1 MTDSMTHTRRLAQ
14 FLAMDAMGPAE
25 LKQTAEKLPR
35 ELAYHDFDG
44 KVQNAREL
52 LISEGIQ
59 GSTLIPTEILATVL
73 EGSEPAKCF
82 RGVLPVLSM
91 KGMVM
96 KVPYGETG
104 TYAPIVAEG
113 AEIPVESQTYSAMT
127 LTAAKRAVRPL
138 ITNEM
143 IEDSLFDIIAMEVR
157 KAGFRLENSINQRAL
172 SVILENSGSAV
183 DFGGSGAN
191 IMSNSAKGVAQVQGY
206 GFMPDKIVVHPTF
219 HGAAIGAVS
228 TNYFDAVG
236 GAPYQN
242 GQLGRMLGCDIHMC
256 GVTDDSSTYTWG
268 WGTNDYIGGLVIDSR
283 SAGAIGMRRD
293 ISVEHYADSI
303 RDMQGISV
311 SARFDAA
318 YALAYSIVRLQY

>member
-1 MTDSMTHTRRLAQ
+1 MTDSMIHTRRLAQ

-82 RGVLPVLSM
+82 RGVLPMFQMAGQVL
-91 KGMVM
+91 KI
-96 KVPYGETG
+96 PYGETG

-113 AEIPVESQTYSAMT
+113 AEIPIESQTYSVNT
-127 LTAAKRAVRPL
+127 LTAAKYAVRPM

-143 IEDSLFDIIAMEVR
+143 IEDSLFDIVAGEIR
-157 KAGFRLENSINQRAL
+157 KAGFRLENTLNQVAL
-172 SVILENSGSAV
+172 SKILEPSGSAV
-183 DFGGSGAN
+183 DFGGAGAN
-191 IMSNSAKGVAQVQGY
+191 LMANTAKAVAQVQGY

-268 WGTNDYIGGLVIDSR
+268 WGTDNYIGGLVIDSR

-293 ISVEHYADSI
+293 ISVERFADSI
-303 RDMQGISV
+303 RDMQGMSV
-311 SARFDAA
+311 SMRFDANETLA
-318 YALAYSIVRLQY
+318 YATCRLQY